1 MEHRSIHHCC
11 VDHTGMTDE
20 LRKDWQAYSAFV
32 LQEMITGKED
42 KFLPV
47 WLKMINEDLQKISR
61 DAKYLNR
68 DSAVE
73 TNE

>member
-1 MEHRSIHHCC
+1 
-11 VDHTGMTDE
+11 VTVPTDE
-20 LRKDWQAYSAFV
+20 LRKDWQAYSAFRW
-32 LQEMITGKED
+32 QEMITGKED

-68 DSAVE
+68 DSAGK
-73 TNE
+73 TNKK

>member
-1 MEHRSIHHCC
+1 
-11 VDHTGMTDE
+11 MTVPTEE
-20 LRKDWQAYSAFV
+20 LRKDWQAYSAFA

-68 DSAVE
+68 DSAGKQK
-73 TNE
+73 

>member
-1 MEHRSIHHCC
+1 MEHRNSNPRR
-11 VDHTGMTDE
+11 VDHTGMTDDVYPTDE

-61 DAKYLNR
+61 DAK
-68 DSAVE
+68 
-73 TNE
+73 

>member
-1 MEHRSIHHCC
+1 MEHCRCHHCC
-11 VDHTGMTDE
+11 VDHTGMTDDVYPTDE

-61 DAKYLNR
+61 DAK
-68 DSAVE
+68 
-73 TNE
+73 

>member
-1 MEHRSIHHCC
+1 MTDD
-11 VDHTGMTDE
+11 VYPTDE

-61 DAKYLNR
+61 DAK
-68 DSAVE
+68 
-73 TNE
+73 